1 VKINFRHLLLT
12 AAVSAAAAL
21 SADEA
26 VQRQLGDAAF
36 YAGDYRNAVS
46 SYTSALQMADK
57 EKNPEGWAASALN
70 LGVAYL
76 HSGDIAGAQ
85 RIYEEFRRRFPLR
98 SAGTLPGDL
107 LAAKGQY
114 AEAEKFFRSLASTDP
129 AMADGANFSLATL
142 YLKTGKTAQAE
153 KIFAELAEKKD
164 SPWQLSARNEK
175 IYSLIRLGSYSE
187 ALAEIGLIPAE
198 KRNAD
203 IELMQYLIE
212 AYSGNITNFER
223 DFRKFLEKLPPH
235 PHLRVLELLDQAA
248 KTARKNR
255 KFSFAS
261 EALRQAL
268 AFAPDNEIKQGLHK
282 SLIELLLDY
291 DQKTAAVEARRYTEL
306 YPAAKDRAA
315 VVTAAAQRMK
325 NPNPDALELYS
336 FITRGKFSAQ
346 EKIDAAMA
354 AASIAEEVREFSVL
368 EKISGFLNNRLP
380 AERKT
385 DYQCRYAA
393 YLEKSGK
400 ILQAEQVLKKALA
413 GTRALEKAEL
423 TEKVAFELLNFNLR
437 RNNSAEIGK
446 FAERLEN
453 ASAKDIRYA
462 AKMALGQ
469 ILDKAGDSKQ
479 ARRKFLDAA
488 QILPSQEAPALF
500 MAAVMAAK
508 SYDHA
513 VAAAEFAAL
522 AMKYP
527 AFAKTPE
534 ALFMAADLYSTVN
547 DTANADKASD
557 LLQSKYPASE
567 AFAASVLRIALEKG
581 NAGNIQEAIADLVK
595 LEKDFAPSAIA
606 DEAALLQA
614 VFLNRS
620 GRTAE
625 AMAIF
630 RKIAKSPT
638 PAHAAESSLRM
649 GEIFRKEGKLDE
661 AFQMFVNCAALLPGT
676 VTGDNALL
684 QAGSCLLAQKAPLA
698 PEKAFAAQQILDK
711 LAMES
716 KIAAVRLEALYKAG
730 KALEHLGKKDEA
742 LSRYEKSLYTASAII
757 EQGMIPE
764 ARWCEKACEDALR
777 LIAEKRE
784 PGALQ
789 RGMRLIDRCKDLML
803 PDKEFI
809 EKMRN
814 DFRKEL
820 KQRRV
825 VKNVS
830 GKVDK

>member
-1 VKINFRHLLLT
+1 MKLNFRHLLLT

-26 VQRQLGDAAF
+26 VQRKLGDAAF

-46 SYTSALQMADK
+46 SYTSALKMADK

-76 HSGDIAGAQ
+76 HSGDIEGAQ

-107 LAAKGQY
+107 MAARGQY
-114 AEAEKFFRSLASTDP
+114 AEAEKFFRTLSASDP
-129 AMADGANFSLATL
+129 AMADGANFSLAML
-142 YLKTGKTAQAE
+142 CLKTGRTAMAKE
-153 KIFAELAEKKD
+153 IFAELAKKKD

-175 IYSLIRLGSYSE
+175 IYALIRLGNYSE

-212 AYSGNITNFER
+212 AHSGNIANFER
-223 DFRKFLEKLPPH
+223 DFRKFLEKLPPQ
-235 PHLRVLELLDQAA
+235 PHLRAVELLDQAA
-248 KTARKNR
+248 KTARKEKKYN
-255 KFSFAS
+255 FAS

-268 AFAPDNEIKQGLHK
+268 AFAPDKALKQELHK
-282 SLIELLLDY
+282 SLIQILLEH
-291 DQKTAAVEARRYTEL
+291 DQKAASVEARRYTTL
-306 YPAAKDRAA
+306 YPAAEDRAA
-315 VVTAAAQRMK
+315 VVTMAAQQMK
-325 NPNPDALELYS
+325 NPNPDALELYA
-336 FITRGKFSAQ
+336 FITHGKFTAE

-354 AASIAEEVREFSVL
+354 AASVAEEVREFTVL
-368 EKISGFLNNRLP
+368 EKISDFLTNRLP
-380 AERKT
+380 AERKI
-385 DYQCRYAA
+385 DYQLRYAA

-400 ILQAEQVLKKALA
+400 FVQAEKIMQKALA
-413 GTRALEKAEL
+413 DAEAIKKAQI
-423 TEKVAFELLNFNLR
+423 TEKIAFELLNFNR
-437 RNNSAEIGK
+437 RRKNSAKIEK
-446 FAERLEN
+446 WAKRLED
-453 ASAKDIRYA
+453 ASAKNIRRE
-462 AKMALGQ
+462 AKMALGK
-469 ILDKAGDSKQ
+469 ILDDAGETRL
-479 ARRKFLDAA
+479 ARQKFLEAA
-488 QILPSQEAPALF
+488 KIMPEQEAPALF

-522 AMKYP
+522 AAKYP
-527 AFAKTPE
+527 QFAKTPE

-547 DTANADKASD
+547 DTDNANKASD
-557 LLQSKYPASE
+557 MLQNRYPASE
-567 AFAASVLRIALEKG
+567 AFAAQVLRIALEKG
-581 NAGNIQEAIADLVK
+581 NAGNITEAIADLVK
-595 LEKDFAPSAIA
+595 LEKTFAPSAAA
-606 DEAALLQA
+606 DEAALMRA
-614 VFLNRS
+614 VFLTKLGRS
-620 GRTAE
+620 AE
-625 AMAIF
+625 AMEIF
-630 RKIAKSPT
+630 RKLAKSASPV
-638 PAHAAESSLRM
+638 HAAESNLRM

-661 AFQMFVNCAALLPGT
+661 AFQMFMSCALQLPQT
-676 VTGDNALL
+676 MTGDSALL

-698 PEKAFAAQQILDK
+698 AEKAALALQIFDRLAA
-711 LAMES
+711 ES
-716 KIAAVRLEALYKAG
+716 TIAPIRLEAFYKAG
-730 KALEHLGKKDEA
+730 KSLEHLGQKDEA
-742 LSRYEKSLYTASAII
+742 LTRYEKTLYTASLII

-784 PGALQ
+784 AGALQ
-789 RGMRLIDRCKDLML
+789 RGMRLIDSCKELML